1 MVAFGIPSILIKQ
14 TEGGLF
20 SGGGEQI
27 KQAKLVYQ
35 ERTTI
40 ERMILVETLQ
50 MLVSKMAKP
59 VVLVQELLVT
69 EKKEEDVIN

>member
-1 MVAFGIPSILIKQ
+1 
-14 TEGGLF
+14 
-20 SGGGEQI
+20 
-27 KQAKLVYQ
+27 
-35 ERTTI
+35 
-40 ERMILVETLQ
+40 MILVETLQ